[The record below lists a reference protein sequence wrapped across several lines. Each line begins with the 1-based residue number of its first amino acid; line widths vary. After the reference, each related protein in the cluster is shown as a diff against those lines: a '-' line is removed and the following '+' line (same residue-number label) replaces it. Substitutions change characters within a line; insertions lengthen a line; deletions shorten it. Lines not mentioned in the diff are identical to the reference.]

1 MPIVTSPATSTSA
14 SFTIFGEDFTPDDPE
29 WLRATPARRRDYWK
43 RVGELAIQAKQ
54 NELRRG
60 IDVDGRALR
69 PVKPESRKDGAT
81 GPPLTP
87 HRGSS
92 RFYYRMRV
100 ALRADGVTVFWGDN
114 WARVV
119 QAHRVG
125 ALIRNGFGRG
135 IRIKLPKRDV
145 VGLTAHSQQWV
156 AMRAASYWGNAA
168 KQYRSIRDRRNAT
181 IRERTRPQILGSTMI
196 PVSPNAPLPGNGK
209 PRGFWGKV
217 FDWFTRTALNIFARR
232 SS

>member
-1 MPIVTSPATSTSA
+1 MPIVTSPEGGTSA
-14 SFTIFGEDFTPDDPE
+14 SFTIFGPDFTPNDPE
-29 WLRATPARRRDYWK
+29 WLRATPNRRRDYWR

-54 NELRRG
+54 AELRRG
-60 IDVDGRALR
+60 IDVDGRALK
-69 PVKPESRKDGAT
+69 PVKPLSRKDGAD

-145 VGLTAHSQQWV
+145 VGLTAQSQHWV
-156 AMRAASYWGNAA
+156 AARAAAYWGNAA
-168 KQYRSIRDRRNAT
+168 KQYMGIRERRAAT
-181 IRERTRPQILGSTMI
+181 IRERTRPQIIGNTTI
-196 PVSPNAPLPGNGK
+196 PVSPNAALPSTGK
-209 PRGFWGKV
+209 PGGFWGRI

-232 SS
+232 Q